1 MKDFLSEQWFE
12 ELNARLSPSTSHGLP
27 EGSRACRIVF
37 DVVETPAHL
46 PRTITLS
53 ISGDGARVD
62 PGTSPDADATI
73 RIAFEDADALTSGR
87 LDSATALREGR
98 IKIRGDVNVLVPLAS
113 WLHAAFLE

>member
-12 ELNARLSPSTSHGLP
+12 ELNARLSPSTSHALP

-37 DVVETPAHL
+37 DVVEAPVVLAQALTL
-46 PRTITLS
+46 TITD
-53 ISGDGARVD
+53 DGARVD
-62 PGTSPDADATI
+62 PGASPDADATI
-73 RIAFEDADALTSGR
+73 RIAYVDADALTSGR

-98 IKIRGDVNVLVPLAS
+98 IKIRGDVNALVPLAS